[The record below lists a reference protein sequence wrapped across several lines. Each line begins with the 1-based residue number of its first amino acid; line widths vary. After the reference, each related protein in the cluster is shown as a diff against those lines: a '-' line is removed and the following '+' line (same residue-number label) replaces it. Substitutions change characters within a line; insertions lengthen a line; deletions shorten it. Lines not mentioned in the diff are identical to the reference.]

1 MTVTVVPVVD
11 TSHLDG
17 LSTSEQVIN
26 KSKFIGNT
34 IVAGG
39 PTLCNYARGLT
50 DNTAD
55 YFDALNREHV
65 CGINKK
71 VKGKQALKTGLIAE
85 MIDTTRLAIESGLK
99 ALATSSFGT
108 WLACQVRWV
117 VKRLKELKRFI
128 QKVKDMIEV
137 VQYYVVFAAEMVK
150 WISSLPAQ
158 IIGFMSQCLK
168 DFAKGVGSL
177 LLDTI
182 TGSDDASKTFDS
194 ISTDAKSLGNS
205 LNDLQSTLTDVVTTT
220 TNTLTAAISVPADM
234 PSLKSLTKYNPAV

>member
-1 MTVTVVPVVD
+1 M
-11 TSHLDG
+11 G
-17 LSTSEQVIN
+17 SEKIKRV
-26 KSKFIGNT
+26 KT
-34 IVAGG
+34 IY
-39 PTLCNYARGLT
+39 T
-50 DNTAD
+50 
-55 YFDALNREHV
+55 
-65 CGINKK
+65 
-71 VKGKQALKTGLIAE
+71 
-85 MIDTTRLAIESGLK
+85 ESE
-99 ALATSSFGT
+99 A
-108 WLACQVRWV
+108 
-117 VKRLKELKRFI
+117 
-128 QKVKDMIEV
+128 MIEV

-234 PSLKSLTKYNPAV
+234 PSLKSLTKYNPVV